1 MKNTLSL
8 LWGRSAK
15 NLYLVVLGTV
25 VLAFGTSLF
34 MIPFNLVAGG
44 VTGIAIALGGI
55 ISSEI
60 ISVQLLIT
68 VMTWAL
74 FFIGFLVLGKRFALK
89 TLVST
94 VVYPAAVSLFSML
107 VSPDVLG
114 GYFDLAT
121 GAHGDIALLIAALA
135 GGTLVGLGC
144 AITFLGGGS
153 TGGLDVIAFV
163 ICKYLPRLKS
173 SHMMFLLDATVVV
186 FGVFAIKDIVVSLLS
201 IMTAFVVALVI
212 YRVCLGGERGLFAEI
227 VTEKSEELT
236 GRIINDLHRTTTIV
250 PAKGG
255 YSGKQLSVVK
265 VYLKMSEYTALYDLV
280 RKTDKR
286 AFITVAKAY
295 EIRGEGWVD

>member
-1 MKNTLSL
+1 MKKMLSL
-8 LWGRSAK
+8 LSGRTAK
-15 NLYLVVLGTV
+15 NLYLVVIGTV
-25 VLAFGTSLF
+25 ILAFGTSLF
-34 MIPFNLVAGG
+34 MIPFDLVAGG

-55 ISSEI
+55 IPREVL
-60 ISVQLLIT
+60 SVQLIIT
-68 VMTWAL
+68 ILTWTL
-74 FFIGFLVLGKRFALK
+74 FLLGFIVLGRRFAVK

-94 VVYPAAVSLFSML
+94 VVYPAAISLFSML

-121 GAHGDIALLIAALA
+121 GAHGDIALLIASLA
-135 GGTLVGLGC
+135 GGVLVGLGC
-144 AITFLGGGS
+144 ALTFLGGGS
-153 TGGLDVIAFV
+153 TGGLDVIVFI
-163 ICKYLPRLKS
+163 ICKYIPRLKS
-173 SHMMFLLDATVVV
+173 SRLMFVLDASVVV
-186 FGVFAIKDIVVSLLS
+186 FGVFAIKDIVVSLLG

-212 YRVCLGGERGLFAEI
+212 DRVFLGGERGLFAEI

-250 PAKGG
+250 SAKGG

>member
-1 MKNTLSL
+1 MKKMLSL
-8 LWGRSAK
+8 LSGRAAK
-15 NLYLVVLGTV
+15 NLYLVVIGTV
-25 VLAFGTSLF
+25 ILAFGTSLF
-34 MIPFNLVAGG
+34 MIPFDLVAGG

-55 ISSEI
+55 ISSELV
-60 ISVQLLIT
+60 SVQLLIT

-94 VVYPAAVSLFSML
+94 IVYPAAVSLFSML

-114 GYFDLAT
+114 GYFHIST

-163 ICKYLPRLKS
+163 ICKYLPRLKT
-173 SHMMFLLDATVVV
+173 SHMMFLLDASVVV
-186 FGVFAIKDIVVSLLS
+186 FGVFAINDIVVSLLG

-212 YRVCLGGERGLFAEI
+212 DRVFLGGERGLFAEI

-236 GRIINDLHRTTTIV
+236 ERIINDLHRTTTIV

-255 YSGKQLSVVK
+255 YSKKSLSVVK
-265 VYLKMSEYTALYDLV
+265 VYLKMSEYTTLYDLV
-280 RKTDKR
+280 RATDKR

-295 EIRGEGWVD
+295 EIRGEGWGD